1 VYLLLSSFIIAMSAV
16 WGALRISGELKRAR
30 EETAGQQALALIT
43 LFAPGVAAAV
53 SDPRALLAWQPL
65 AAAARKIA
73 PEAFAE
79 LDRAAGAAFP
89 FSPEQI
95 QAAHSRWT
103 ADWLAWERTHDAEYK
118 LKAAVAEAEVASSGG
133 SPLARAQFDTVE
145 REKLEL
151 YQQRYTEYVQTAKA
165 LQVLL
170 H

>member
-1 VYLLLSSFIIAMSAV
+1 MTIA
-16 WGALRISGELKRAR
+16 RELKRAR
-30 EETAGQQALALIT
+30 EQAAALRSLDLIS

-79 LDRAAGAAFP
+79 LDRAAGATFP
-89 FSPEQI
+89 FSSEQI

-118 LKAAVAEAEVASSGG
+118 LKAAVAEAEVAASGG
-133 SPLARAQFDTVE
+133 SPLARARFDTVE

-165 LQVLL
+165 LQALL
-170 H
+170 L

>member
-1 VYLLLSSFIIAMSAV
+1 MATQRVFDLVS
-16 WGALRISGELKRAR
+16 
-30 EETAGQQALALIT
+30 

-65 AAAARKIA
+65 AAAARKIT

-79 LDRAAGAAFP
+79 LDRAAGATFP
-89 FSPEQI
+89 FSSEQI

-118 LKAAVAEAEVASSGG
+118 LKAAVAEAEVAASGA
-133 SPLARAQFDTVE
+133 SPLARARFDTVE
-145 REKLEL
+145 REKLEF

-165 LQVLL
+165 LQALL